1 MQARYWGS
9 VNQAAAPANLSI
21 RNPRAMIRGQPT
33 REFQCMVQLLPFDR
47 VAGWIPRILGGSALA
62 IVAILPSLATA
73 ETKTEKTFGGWTVTC
88 TETEK
93 TAKSCSMIQSL
104 ATVDKKTNRKRIVM
118 RWALSNNKSHEQTQA
133 VVVPTGVS
141 IKEGVRLFLGEAEPI
156 VIAYSFCGPRVCIG
170 SSPLDAKFLAAI
182 KASKKASASYVLGS
196 KQLVQVPLDLT
207 GFSEAYEYFVQQLA

>member
-1 MQARYWGS
+1 MAQRSPIAFVR
-9 VNQAAAPANLSI
+9 
-21 RNPRAMIRGQPT
+21 RT
-33 REFQCMVQLLPFDR
+33 
-47 VAGWIPRILGGSALA
+47 GWIPGAVVLSTLALVGLLPRLA
-62 IVAILPSLATA
+62 IA

-88 TETEK
+88 MEADK
-93 TAKSCSMIQSL
+93 TPKSCSMIQSL
-104 ATVDKKTNRKRIVM
+104 ATVDKQTNRKRIVM
-118 RWALSNNKSHEQTQA
+118 RWAISNNKSHEQTQA

-141 IKEGVRLFLGEAEPI
+141 IKEGVRLFLGEAEPL

-207 GFSEAYEYFVQQLA
+207 GFSEAYDYFVQQLA